1 MSKSSLAL
9 SNLRAVVILLVVA
22 FHSVLAYLGSQPASP
37 APFDSPPYH
46 WRAIPI
52 LDSERW
58 FGFDLFCASQYVYL
72 MHLMFF
78 LSGMFVWS
86 SLRRK
91 GAKAFL
97 SNRFLRLGVPF
108 VVGVFLLMPV
118 AHYPVYRMTAVD
130 PSWSAFW
137 AHWKALPFWAT
148 GQLWFLWHLL
158 LLNII
163 AAALFRFAPGFG
175 ELLGRL
181 SKGAGDQPGRYFAA
195 LVAMSALVYMPL
207 ASLFRP
213 WQWIQYGPFA
223 LQPSFTLH
231 YMVYFFAGLGIGAY
245 GIERGLLGSGGMLM
259 RHWPIWAAG
268 ASGAFLLWI
277 VPTALITQGW
287 DTALPGLET
296 VADFGLVLS
305 CGAISF
311 ALAAVFI
318 RFAMRRVQAFDSLA
332 ENAYGI
338 YLVHY
343 VFVIWLQYMM
353 LSFALPAIIKGA
365 SVFAGT
371 LALSWI
377 STAAMCRLRM
387 AARVLGREH
396 VLVRAR

>member
-1 MSKSSLAL
+1 MVLVAF
-9 SNLRAVVILLVVA
+9 VVA
-22 FHSVLAYLGSQPASP
+22 ISSQR
-37 APFDSPPYH
+37 FD
-46 WRAIPI
+46 
-52 LDSERW
+52 
-58 FGFDLFCASQYVYL
+58 C
-72 MHLMFF
+72 
-78 LSGMFVWS
+78 
-86 SLRRK
+86 
-91 GAKAFL
+91 
-97 SNRFLRLGVPF
+97 
-108 VVGVFLLMPV
+108 
-118 AHYPVYRMTAVD
+118 
-130 PSWSAFW
+130 
-137 AHWKALPFWAT
+137 
-148 GQLWFLWHLL
+148 
-158 LLNII
+158 
-163 AAALFRFAPGFG
+163 PGFG
-175 ELLGRL
+175 APSPFQPRQISPVGTLLTGSYL
-181 SKGAGDQPGRYFAA
+181 GAAH
-195 LVAMSALVYMPL
+195 MPL
-207 ASLFRP
+207 ASFQALAMDSI
-213 WQWIQYGPFA
+213 WPFA

-245 GIERGLLGSGGMLM
+245 GIERGSLGSGGMLM

-277 VPTALITQGW
+277 VPTTLITQGW

-296 VADFGLVLS
+296 LADFGLVLS

>member
-86 SLRRK
+86 SLRRR

-108 VVGVFLLMPV
+108 VIGVFLLMPV

-181 SKGAGDQPGRYFAA
+181 SNRAGDQPGRYFVA
-195 LVAMSALVYMPL
+195 LVAISAGRLYAAGFPFQAL
-207 ASLFRP
+207 AMDSIRTFRAAA
-213 WQWIQYGPFA
+213 GLHA
-223 LQPSFTLH
+223 TLH
-231 YMVYFFAGLGIGAY
+231 GLFFCRPGNWSIWNRAGIARIGRNAHAALADLGCGRFWCIPALD
-245 GIERGLLGSGGMLM
+245 RSHHFDNAGMG
-259 RHWPIWAAG
+259 HGTAG
-268 ASGAFLLWI
+268 AGNLGRFR
-277 VPTALITQGW
+277 
-287 DTALPGLET
+287 
-296 VADFGLVLS
+296 LVLS

-311 ALAAVFI
+311 ALAVVFI

-365 SVFAGT
+365 SVFAGA